1 VNVLDLFSGI
11 GGEIMPR
18 GAKPKQYHERFVAR
32 VRELY
37 GSGLTQAEIAA
48 QIGRSQKVI
57 WNCMR
62 RHGITARLAA
72 KRDQRGEKNSYWKAD
87 AAGKQAF
94 HRRLYALYGKPTK
107 CTVCRTTESEHY
119 DYANLSGRYEDIN
132 DYAAMCRSCHCKYD
146 DKITNITGKGGML

>member
-1 VNVLDLFSGI
+1 
-11 GGEIMPR
+11 MPR

-37 GSGLTQAEIAA
+37 ESGLTQSEIAA

-62 RHGITARLAA
+62 RHGIQARTAAPRN
-72 KRDQRGEKNSYWKAD
+72 QFGEANANWKGED
-87 AAGKQAF
+87 AGKQAF
-94 HRRLYALYGKPTK
+94 HRRLYALHGKPAK
-107 CTVCRTTESEHY
+107 CTVCGTTESEHY

-132 DYAAMCRSCHCKYD
+132 DYASMCRSCHWKYD
-146 DKITNITGKGGML
+146 EKITNITGKGGMS